1 MSFSTLKPAI
11 KVPVL
16 IEWTLDRDFL
26 SSSLAAKMESF
37 TTSSYSLPGFPC
49 IQYHLRLSRFN
60 STDKNGLQIAL
71 IFESKYKNVKAF
83 GDCIFDLNEEKHAQ
97 MRFEFENYGCH
108 EFVCFNDENFD
119 LDKSV
124 FISIRGNLFFKSI
137 SSNPIFFKGTKE
149 NRELFKKHAEKDF
162 AIRTIKNALPIDLK
176 IHKSILQQ
184 YSAVF
189 KTMFENFKEL
199 EFYVI
204 PEFDCRIVKTIV
216 NLCYGIT
223 PKARPSK
230 EEYIQLWSMAN
241 EYGMEY
247 IKSVIKS
254 SMVFTPQNICE
265 YSNLALSL
273 GYMEF
278 LDECVDYLIVCSQYL
293 FPIKNF
299 DSLDNFIKDLLGQK
313 IDSPYFK
320 KGF

>member
-1 MSFSTLKPAI
+1 
-11 KVPVL
+11 
-16 IEWTLDRDFL
+16 
-26 SSSLAAKMESF
+26 MESF

-49 IQYHLRLSRFN
+49 IQYYLRLSRFN

-108 EFVCFNDENFD
+108 EF
-119 LDKSV
+119 
-124 FISIRGNLFFKSI
+124 
-137 SSNPIFFKGTKE
+137 
-149 NRELFKKHAEKDF
+149 
-162 AIRTIKNALPIDLK
+162 

-184 YSAVF
+184 YSTVF
-189 KTMFENFKEL
+189 KTMFENFKES

-204 PEFDCRIVKTIV
+204 PEFECRIVKNIV

-241 EYGMEY
+241 KYEMEY

-265 YSNLALSL
+265 YSNLAFSL

-278 LDECVDYLIVCSQYL
+278 LDECVDYLIVCSQYS

-299 DSLDNFIKDLLGQK
+299 DSLDNFVKNLLKQK
-313 IDSPYFK
+313 TDSANFK
-320 KGF
+320 KGFYNQK